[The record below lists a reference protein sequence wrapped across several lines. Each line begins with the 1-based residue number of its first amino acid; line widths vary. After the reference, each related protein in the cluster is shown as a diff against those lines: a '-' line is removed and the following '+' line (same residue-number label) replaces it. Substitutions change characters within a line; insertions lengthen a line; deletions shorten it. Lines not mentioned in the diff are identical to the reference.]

1 MIREVACIA
10 LLALRLPRM
19 RGDDPVWTG
28 RWFRA
33 VGFAPHARG

>member
-19 RGDDPVWTG
+19 RGDDPVFDREIG
-28 RWFRA
+28 RMIP
-33 VGFAPHARG
+33 FAPHARG